1 MTSSGVKG
9 SDAKIPSKYLSYTKS
24 LSDTRTDVLEIRPMT
39 PPAMDITANGNNMLS
54 FELPNIDKSFLLS
67 DTVYL
72 SGSIQVNITSTN
84 VGDTYANLQ
93 PAIPKIFTILRQH
106 RFRVGGQIVDE
117 CTNSNINCLDWNV
130 KSNSIEDLQIQPFGD
145 GSFIA
150 GTVVPAYRAFR
161 IALQYHDAHLFG
173 ISRTSK
179 NPNEAD
185 VHAIPLWMMPKNQLD
200 IFFDVP
206 NNVVSQ
212 ISSYAALGTL
222 TASYQ
227 LNNLHLETYWL
238 QSESLANKVRAQ
250 GWAATFRSTLPYTVS
265 VNPQLAGTTLSV
277 QIPSSYNSVS
287 HIMAVIQRPGDLLD
301 LKLAARKFL
310 GSVELLI
317 PTSTQIRVNSVQVFQ
332 EPLANN
338 GSDLQREMNKL
349 HPESR
354 SSSFIM
360 SGSFAAVNGAP
371 DSRNLIYGL
380 KVGRDYE
387 GDSGGLLSGYRTDA
401 ATGSIVVEFQFSG
414 AIATQSVLNA
424 FVSYA
429 RYVQVAPNGA
439 ISVRY

>member
-1 MTSSGVKG
+1 
-9 SDAKIPSKYLSYTKS
+9 
-24 LSDTRTDVLEIRPMT
+24 
-39 PPAMDITANGNNMLS
+39 
-54 FELPNIDKSFLLS
+54 
-67 DTVYL
+67 
-72 SGSIQVNITSTN
+72 
-84 VGDTYANLQ
+84 
-93 PAIPKIFTILRQH
+93 
-106 RFRVGGQIVDE
+106 
-117 CTNSNINCLDWNV
+117 
-130 KSNSIEDLQIQPFGD
+130 
-145 GSFIA
+145 
-150 GTVVPAYRAFR
+150 
-161 IALQYHDAHLFG
+161 
-173 ISRTSK
+173 
-179 NPNEAD
+179 
-185 VHAIPLWMMPKNQLD
+185 
-200 IFFDVP
+200 
-206 NNVVSQ
+206 
-212 ISSYAALGTL
+212 
-222 TASYQ
+222 
-227 LNNLHLETYWL
+227 
-238 QSESLANKVRAQ
+238 
-250 GWAATFRSTLPYTVS
+250 VS